1 MTHGDGQQDVPTGG
15 FGAPPPPF
23 APAPPAAPPAAPP
36 PPSYAPGAPPAPP
49 APPAGPGGPGGP
61 EFVAADK
68 HNGVVVDAEGL
79 HFEQGPHAIDLPWS
93 HVRTANFQPMPSGV
107 FVTASMSDGAVYT
120 CQVQARKKAQASEW
134 CGQLGAVLQHYLQ
147 GRA

>member
-36 PPSYAPGAPPAPP
+36 PPSHAPAPP
-49 APPAGPGGPGGP
+49 APPAGPGGP
-61 EFVAADK
+61 EFVAADQ
-68 HNGVVVDAEGL
+68 HNGMVVDVDGL

-107 FVTASMSDGAVYT
+107 FVTAAMSDGAVYT
-120 CQVQARKKAQASEW
+120 CQVQARKKAQAAEW
-134 CGQLGAVLQHYLQ
+134 CGQLGAVLQYYLQ
-147 GRA
+147 GR